1 MLSNQFEV
9 WGMVCVY
16 LLAHNS
22 HLHLLLLCLSFP
34 STVVYEGCPKAFD
47 AGIWW
52 PKTQF
57 GRPAAM
63 NCPKGSIGECF
74 LYPSDDK
81 SNMWSNYLAL
91 GEV

>member
-1 MLSNQFEV
+1 MPASGLK
-9 WGMVCVY
+9 
-16 LLAHNS
+16 LHS
-22 HLHLLLLCLSFP
+22 HLIRICVVCPS

-52 PKTQF
+52 PKTKF

-74 LYPSDDK
+74 EDK
-81 SNMWSNYLAL
+81 SNMWSNYMDSYDCVMDLL
-91 GEV
+91 F